1 MSPFNL
7 ADTSTLSEFV
17 TQSLPR
23 VSGRSDKKM
32 PRHHQLNEA
41 LSAFRNPTSRPTLFL
56 VPSSP
61 KLCLHSRSHRGRIDL
76 RIETCPSFAVV
87 TKLRS
92 ARSCSVAYRKVNGFI
107 FLICWKLVVAIVPCA
122 PRYSHR

>member
-1 MSPFNL
+1 MIFKEAGIKTARRPSRTQLVNARERLMSPFNL

-92 ARSCSVAYRKVNGFI
+92 ARS
-107 FLICWKLVVAIVPCA
+107 
-122 PRYSHR
+122 